1 MKLELNNVKDGNLG
15 YYEFKKGKVIIEKIV
30 DWFCYFKIEHPNYNA
45 NEVWRRDVLLSTDN
59 EPYVNARLGKVYLK
73 DVIQE
78 DGTNLSYEIKK
89 ESYRE
94 FNEISIGT
102 SDIATLIMV
111 GCPVEES
118 DELITKP
125 LYFGEDGDYKAYYIN
140 EDNIDIPERYEKVAE
155 FSTWLKIYDDTGL
168 TSTIKGERIEVF
180 RAYDFGCIIK
190 VSDKSIESAE
200 RWDMRYK
207 QLYNAVE
214 NVNENIEY
222 LKDFQICND
231 IDKECLLQLTQE
243 EFDNLKYFL
252 EKGYIDEPK
261 TIVFL
266 SKKKIAHIST
276 STKMVS
282 GEIRSSIEILIK
294 NR

>member
-1 MKLELNNVKDGNLG
+1 MRLELNNVKDGNLG

-111 GCPVEES
+111 GCPIEES
-118 DELITKP
+118 NELITKP
-125 LYFGEDGDYKAYYIN
+125 LYFGEDDNYKAYYIN
-140 EDNIDIPERYEKVAE
+140 EDNIDIPEHYKKVAE

-180 RAYDFGCIIK
+180 RAGDFGCIIK
-190 VSDKSIESAE
+190 VSDKKIEDTEKA
-200 RWDMRYK
+200 DIRYK
-207 QLYNAVE
+207 ELYNAIE

-222 LKDFQICND
+222 IENFICNRTD
-231 IDKECLLQLTQE
+231 IECLTQE

-252 EKGYIDEPK
+252 EEGCINEPK

-266 SKKKIAHIST
+266 SKKKMVYINT
-276 STKMVS
+276 SNKMVS

>member
-1 MKLELNNVKDGNLG
+1 MRLELNNIKDGNLG

-30 DWFCYFKIEHPNYNA
+30 DWVCHFKIEHPNYDI
-45 NEVWRRDVLLSTDN
+45 NEVWRRDVLLSIDN
-59 EPYVNARLGKVYLK
+59 EPYINARLGKVYLK
-73 DVIQE
+73 DIIQE

-89 ESYRE
+89 ESYDE
-94 FNEISIGT
+94 FNKINIGE

-125 LYFGEDGDYKAYYIN
+125 LYFGADGDYKAYYIN
-140 EDNIDIPERYEKVAE
+140 EGDIDIPEHYEKIAE
-155 FSTWLKIYDDTGL
+155 FSTWLKIYDDTEL
-168 TSTIKGERIEVF
+168 TSTIRGEKIEVF
-180 RAYDFGCIIK
+180 RAGDFGCIIK
-190 VSDKSIESAE
+190 VSDKKIEDVE
-200 RWDMRYK
+200 KGDIRYR

-214 NVNENIEY
+214 NVNENIEC
-222 LKDFQICND
+222 LEDFQICNR
-231 IDKECLLQLTQE
+231 IGIECLTQLTQE

-252 EKGYIDEPK
+252 EEEDIEPK

-276 STKMVS
+276 SNKIVS

>member
-1 MKLELNNVKDGNLG
+1 MRLELNNLKDGNLG

-30 DWFCYFKIEHPNYNA
+30 DWVCYFKIEHPNYNA

-111 GCPVEES
+111 GCPIEES
-118 DELITKP
+118 NELITKP
-125 LYFGEDGDYKAYYIN
+125 LYFGEDGNYKAYYIN
-140 EDNIDIPERYEKVAE
+140 EDNIDIPEHYKKVAE

-180 RAYDFGCIIK
+180 RAGDFGCIIK
-190 VSDKSIESAE
+190 VSDKKIEDTEKA
-200 RWDMRYK
+200 DIRYK
-207 QLYNAVE
+207 ELYNAIE

-222 LKDFQICND
+222 IENFICNRTD
-231 IDKECLLQLTQE
+231 IECLTQE

-252 EKGYIDEPK
+252 EEGCINEPK

-266 SKKKIAHIST
+266 SKKKMVYINT
-276 STKMVS
+276 SNKMVS

>member
-30 DWFCYFKIEHPNYNA
+30 DWVCYFKIEHPNYDI
-45 NEVWRRDVLLSTDN
+45 NEVWRRDVLLSIDN

-78 DGTNLSYEIKK
+78 DGTNLFYEIKK

-111 GCPVEES
+111 GCPAEES

-125 LYFGEDGDYKAYYIN
+125 LYFGEDGDYKAYYVN

-168 TSTIKGERIEVF
+168 TSTVKGERIEVF

-190 VSDKSIESAE
+190 VSDKKIEDTKKA
-200 RWDMRYK
+200 DIRYEE
-207 QLYNAVE
+207 LYNVIE
-214 NVNENIEY
+214 NVNENIEC
-222 LKDFQICND
+222 LEDLICNRTD
-231 IDKECLLQLTQE
+231 IECLTQE

-252 EKGYIDEPK
+252 EEGYIDEPK

-266 SKKKIAHIST
+266 SKKKIAYINT
-276 STKMVS
+276 SNKMVS
-282 GEIRSSIEILIK
+282 GEIRSSIEIKIK

>member
-30 DWFCYFKIEHPNYNA
+30 DWVCYFKIEHPNYNA
-45 NEVWRRDVLLSTDN
+45 NEVWRRDVLLSIDN
-59 EPYVNARLGKVYLK
+59 EPYVNARLGKIYLK

-111 GCPVEES
+111 GCPIEES
-118 DELITKP
+118 NELITKP
-125 LYFGEDGDYKAYYIN
+125 LYFGEDGNYKACYIN
-140 EDNIDIPERYEKVAE
+140 EDNIDIPEHYKKVAE

-180 RAYDFGCIIK
+180 RAGDFGCIIK
-190 VSDKSIESAE
+190 VSDKKIEDTEKA
-200 RWDMRYK
+200 DIRYK
-207 QLYNAVE
+207 ELYNAIE

-222 LKDFQICND
+222 IENFICNRTD
-231 IDKECLLQLTQE
+231 IECLTQE

-252 EKGYIDEPK
+252 EEGCINEPK

-266 SKKKIAHIST
+266 SKKRWYI
-276 STKMVS
+276 
-282 GEIRSSIEILIK
+282 
-294 NR
+294 

>member
-1 MKLELNNVKDGNLG
+1 MRLELNNVKDGNLG

-111 GCPVEES
+111 GCPIEES
-118 DELITKP
+118 NELITKP
-125 LYFGEDGDYKAYYIN
+125 LYFGEDGNYKAYYIN
-140 EDNIDIPERYEKVAE
+140 EDNIDIPEHYKKVAE

-180 RAYDFGCIIK
+180 RAGDFGCIIK
-190 VSDKSIESAE
+190 VSDKKIEDTEKA
-200 RWDMRYK
+200 DIRYK
-207 QLYNAVE
+207 ELYNAIE

-222 LKDFQICND
+222 IENFICNRTD
-231 IDKECLLQLTQE
+231 IECLTQE

-252 EKGYIDEPK
+252 EEGCINEPK

-266 SKKKIAHIST
+266 SKKKMVYINT
-276 STKMVS
+276 SNKMVS

>member
-30 DWFCYFKIEHPNYNA
+30 DWVCYFKIEHPNYNA
-45 NEVWRRDVLLSTDN
+45 NEVWRRDVLLSIDN
-59 EPYVNARLGKVYLK
+59 EPYVNARLGKIYLK

-125 LYFGEDGDYKAYYIN
+125 LYFGADGDYKAYYIN
-140 EDNIDIPERYEKVAE
+140 EDNIDIPGHYEKIAE

-190 VSDKSIESAE
+190 VSDKKIDDVEKG
-200 RWDMRYK
+200 DIRYK
-207 QLYNAVE
+207 QLYNAIE
-214 NVNENIEY
+214 NINENIEY
-222 LKDFQICND
+222 LEDFQICNCT
-231 IDKECLLQLTQE
+231 ECLTQLTQE

-252 EKGYIDEPK
+252 EEEDIEPK

-276 STKMVS
+276 SNKIVS
-282 GEIRSSIEILIK
+282 GEIRSNIEILIK